1 MVQPPFEEG
10 HFVKPT
16 FRKHCLPLSGQRAAV
31 PSSENFKISMVA
43 PMNLKITKVALKN
56 SSMMATK
63 FYVPKDG
70 YGGTSELRD
79 FYGGTETLKISM
91 SELRTER
98 FLWRPLRK

>member
-63 FYVPKDG
+63 FYVKMATVAPQNL
-70 YGGTSELRD
+70 E
-79 FYGGTETLKISM
+79 ISM
-91 SELRTER
+91 EALRH
-98 FLWRPLRK
+98 